1 MLLSLCQRKKTN
13 TYKQLI
19 YDGPEFSYPFRFF
32 FNSLLQYLH
41 FPSTLFIFIIFQVTI
56 IIFFTS
62 LHCFSRSTWFR
73 YFIIVPQHF
82 FYFSW
87 AFLLLFCLN
96 FIIPCGNFL
105 RPSGNFL
112 LFMILFYIY
121 FFLLIFFIKGRI
133 RCWDILKG
141 LCFTLWPTF
150 KQEVVRECRFI
161 WQVYPKHTNYPPIHK
176 QKQLQKL
183 LPSYADSRFSECDTY
198 EFFANKNQDEKQRS
212 VITIFSKNISKVTPS
227 KFLDY

>member
-1 MLLSLCQRKKTN
+1 MS
-13 TYKQLI
+13 
-19 YDGPEFSYPFRFF
+19 
-32 FNSLLQYLH
+32 
-41 FPSTLFIFIIFQVTI
+41 IFITI
-56 IIFFTS
+56 
-62 LHCFSRSTWFR
+62 
-73 YFIIVPQHF
+73 
-82 FYFSW
+82 
-87 AFLLLFCLN
+87 CLN

-150 KQEVVRECRFI
+150 KQEVVRGCRFI
-161 WQVYPKHTNYPPIHK
+161 WQVYPKNTNYPPIHK
-176 QKQLQKL
+176 EKQLQKL
-183 LPSYADSRFSECDTY
+183 LPSYVDSRFSECDTY